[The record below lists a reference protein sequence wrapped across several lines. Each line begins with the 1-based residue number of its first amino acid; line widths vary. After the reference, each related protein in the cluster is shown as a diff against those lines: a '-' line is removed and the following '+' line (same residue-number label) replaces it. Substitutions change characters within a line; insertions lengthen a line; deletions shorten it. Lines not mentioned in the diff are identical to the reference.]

1 MVFCVQVHSLLAAV
15 KVCMTIWMKLYVS
28 LHIVCEQVVKAE
40 TESYWWDLDA
50 NITWACLCLSLLH
63 SEASSPPEGFR
74 FLGSS
79 VGKVWEFTGIYG
91 SRGGI
96 SVLGALWSSCMVVC
110 CGPAVRVD
118 VIARSLVLGGG
129 GGGVWECTASPVW
142 CRPNAWAWL
151 WAGRMAL
158 QGIAPVLGACCATSR
173 CLCSEPWAIG
183 HSLPCTW
190 RFTHGPART
199 DNAAWCKGFICFLGQ
214 TRWYMQL
221 AQNLLG
227 ISV

>member
-1 MVFCVQVHSLLAAV
+1 MAA
-15 KVCMTIWMKLYVS
+15 
-28 LHIVCEQVVKAE
+28 EE
-40 TESYWWDLDA
+40 ESQCWG
-50 NITWACLCLSLLH
+50 H
-63 SEASSPPEGFR
+63 SEAAAWCHALVRLWGWMLSP
-74 FLGSS
+74 
-79 VGKVWEFTGIYG
+79 
-91 SRGGI
+91 
-96 SVLGALWSSCMVVC
+96 GALS
-110 CGPAVRVD
+110 
-118 VIARSLVLGGG
+118 GGG
-129 GGGVWECTASPVW
+129 GGWRLWECTASPVW

-199 DNAAWCKGFICFLGQ
+199 ENAAWCKGFICFLGQ

-227 ISV
+227 ISVLNMDRNRNVRIATRANMSSIPIQTQEGRAEEGEAEPVWPCSAQALCKP